1 MSVDRRRVVSED
13 GIPELELRFN
23 GGFGGR
29 VGSEVVGMALGRHWP
44 DNWRIR
50 SLVRDGNAAVVIL
63 RRVERPSMGSVA
75 EQPQ

>member
-1 MSVDRRRVVSED
+1 MSVDRRPVVSAD
-13 GIPELELRFN
+13 GVAELELRFN

-50 SLVRDGNAAVVIL
+50 SLVRDGNAAVVTL
-63 RRVERPSMGSVA
+63 RRVDRPTMDILGERP
-75 EQPQ
+75 Q